1 MKRLTK
7 KAFGGVEM
15 NTLSQLM
22 NNLNLDMSSFTQS
35 NIMPNTFDSPS
46 YSSINLKPT
55 GFDTSLN
62 NKSKNKRQFG
72 FNPVNYA
79 YLQAANSL
87 LSGVGNMYQDYMN
100 QQSLIQNRLNP
111 LPQVGSLSPEQKYGS
126 EYGASFKD
134 GGKINPP
141 IYTNNPKDKR
151 LKNYT
156 DSLNLYIKGEKDYQD
171 YLNLNKKLKIP
182 ETSTRVEYDVYSE
195 DKIKPKQS
203 HRYFYNHN
211 PDVIS
216 GTNIPSSAVI
226 TWTDRYKKPV
236 QPVIYQKQTHPI
248 QKVTKLKPE
257 YYNNDSKVQINTEN
271 INQIPLINTKINRGN
286 IPVYGPGN
294 TLIGMHDKNGSFYPS
309 DYNGAEFNS
318 INLQDKELLSDK
330 VKMTNFL
337 NSKGLKY
344 RDGGTYYD
352 SYYGKYFENRKDE
365 NKQIEAN
372 QAEKSPKITS
382 SDIEENPS
390 IVDDLLDLFSFNKRE
405 SLYRPTK
412 SANYTNNMSMN
423 SNNVSDG
430 SWASKFKMVEDPQG
444 KFNHGNG
451 AFGTFGYRK
460 SGHLQEAF
468 KKSPEF
474 EDMRK
479 NYSNFE
485 SFWDNFTNQGYGNLS
500 KEVDT
505 RYESWLKRQSNN
517 DLSTAGR
524 FNLTGSKSNKIED
537 NGSNNMSTSSYIDK
551 LFKFKEGGLSK
562 FMSKAGLGKQS
573 KYIQN
578 SKQESGGIFYVDT
591 TTLANLRTANKKFKY
606 V

>member
-7 KAFGGVEM
+7 KAFGGAEM

-22 NNLNLDMSSFTQS
+22 NNLSLDMSAFNQS

-72 FNPVNYA
+72 FNPTNYA

-87 LSGVGNMYQDYMN
+87 LSGVGNIYQDSMN

-126 EYGASFKD
+126 GYGASFK
-134 GGKINPP
+134 
-141 IYTNNPKDKR
+141 
-151 LKNYT
+151 
-156 DSLNLYIKGEKDYQD
+156 
-171 YLNLNKKLKIP
+171 
-182 ETSTRVEYDVYSE
+182 
-195 DKIKPKQS
+195 
-203 HRYFYNHN
+203 
-211 PDVIS
+211 
-216 GTNIPSSAVI
+216 
-226 TWTDRYKKPV
+226 
-236 QPVIYQKQTHPI
+236 
-248 QKVTKLKPE
+248 
-257 YYNNDSKVQINTEN
+257 
-271 INQIPLINTKINRGN
+271 
-286 IPVYGPGN
+286 
-294 TLIGMHDKNGSFYPS
+294 
-309 DYNGAEFNS
+309 
-318 INLQDKELLSDK
+318 
-330 VKMTNFL
+330 
-337 NSKGLKY
+337 
-344 RDGGTYYD
+344 DGGTYYD
-352 SYYGKYFENRKDE
+352 SYYGKYFEKRKDE
-365 NKQIEAN
+365 EKKIEPN
-372 QAEKSPKITS
+372 NVNNSPRITS

-390 IVDDLLDLFSFNKRE
+390 IVDDLLDLFSFNKKE

-412 SANYTNNMSMN
+412 AMNYSSNVSMN
-423 SNNVSDG
+423 RNILDG

-524 FNLTGSKSNKIED
+524 FNLTGSKSNKVED
-537 NGSNNMSTSSYIDK
+537 NGSNNMSTSSYINK